1 MISIKDL
8 YGVLSAVVPLYV
20 TMFLAYASVKWWN
33 VFSPDQCAGINRFVA
48 IFAIPLLSF
57 EVISRINPYKMD
69 FLFIAADGV
78 SKVLIL
84 IILFSWAKFSK
95 RGSLDWT
102 ITLFSISTL
111 PNTLVMGIP
120 LLKSMYGDDKEYLI
134 IQAVVLQCIIWYTLL
149 LFLFEYREAR
159 IFILNK
165 FKDSSVSNSER
176 SGENFGGI
184 QEMIGRNCGGTGA
197 GEDEVVDVVVRTPS
211 NPQTTQNVNKV
222 APDSRSCLKPTPAG
236 GAAQEDGKE
245 VHLFI
250 WRCGCCSS
258 QGKIELSVQV
268 CRREEEIKVQG
279 KTGEDEKPNFLKDQN
294 MDSSTSSA
302 MLKQIMKRVWFKLVR
317 NPNSYASVLGLAWA
331 LASCRWDIKK
341 PQILENSVTILSN
354 AGLGMAMFSLG
365 LFMALQPR
373 IIACGNR
380 LAAYGMLVRFLAG
393 PAVMAIASVAV
404 GLRGTVLRVSIV
416 QAALPQGIVPFVF
429 SREYN
434 LHPEMLSTAVIFG
447 MIVALPITILYYVL
461 LGL

>member
-258 QGKIELSVQV
+258 QGKIELVFFFF
-268 CRREEEIKVQG
+268 
-279 KTGEDEKPNFLKDQN
+279 FLFLPFLFCLN
-294 MDSSTSSA
+294 GSSTSIKH
-302 MLKQIMKRVWFKLVR
+302 MCFMK
-317 NPNSYASVLGLAWA
+317 
-331 LASCRWDIKK
+331 
-341 PQILENSVTILSN
+341 
-354 AGLGMAMFSLG
+354 
-365 LFMALQPR
+365 
-373 IIACGNR
+373 
-380 LAAYGMLVRFLAG
+380 
-393 PAVMAIASVAV
+393 
-404 GLRGTVLRVSIV
+404 
-416 QAALPQGIVPFVF
+416 
-429 SREYN
+429 
-434 LHPEMLSTAVIFG
+434 
-447 MIVALPITILYYVL
+447 
-461 LGL
+461 